1 MEKFYFNNECLSGV
15 FTKNEFDISFKKTLE
30 QFKEVVEKPNVAK
43 GIVTEKLPSLLKLT
57 DSYTL
62 LDAIDNIQDKALKRL
77 AFYYFRRYPIDEDV
91 DIDDE
96 SLFEKNYSIKL
107 GDDTVETFYLPYI
120 SIAKGYLF
128 TLQIHDDLKAHQ
140 LELIE
145 NNDSADKL
153 LINNLYGE
161 VDNTKIVTSIIEE
174 VGTVKLSTLEKV
186 KSIIEEVKSLKSFD
200 RDFFKLSV
208 IEQESVLTLLETVKK
223 ENYLFPIKPDNDK
236 IKEVTLD
243 KTTIEIYEL
252 RIFNPK
258 ALRVYFSFNG
268 KVLLFGL
275 LGSKSSGNQGNDIK
289 TAEQRLVNLY
299 NTI

>member
-1 MEKFYFNNECLSGV
+1 MEKFYFNNECLIGV
-15 FTKNEFDISFKKTLE
+15 FTKKDFDISFKNTLE
-30 QFKEVVEKPNVAK
+30 QFKEVIEKPNVAK

-128 TLQIHDDLKAHQ
+128 TIQIHDDLKSHQ

-145 NNDSADKL
+145 NNDFSNKL
-153 LINNLYGE
+153 KIDNLYGE
-161 VDNTKIVTSIIEE
+161 VENTIVINLIIDE
-174 VGTVKLSTLEKV
+174 VGKVKLSTLEKV
-186 KSIIEEVKSLKSFD
+186 KSIIDEVKSTKSFD
-200 RDFFKLSV
+200 RDFLKLSL
-208 IEQESVLTLLETVKK
+208 IEQESILTLFETVKK
-223 ENYLFPIKPDNDK
+223 ENYLFPIKPDKHK

-243 KTTIEIYEL
+243 KTTINIYEL
-252 RIFNPK
+252 RVFNPK
-258 ALRVYFSFNG
+258 ALRVYFSFHK
-268 KVLLFGL
+268 KVLLIGL
-275 LGSKSSGNQGNDIK
+275 LGTKSSGNQDNDIA